1 VYLAIDNRRLVRQ
14 PHQIEIVPAE
24 HDATLTAD
32 GRPQVRPGGE
42 YVTINCTWGES
53 FTYQDVLGELDRLR
67 ANRGIHALTFE
78 PSRGCRY
85 LTVNAFMGK
94 AALTHVGYTSGNQ
107 IAMSA
112 FTIPFVQVDTPT
124 FLYPMRWTIRN
135 TIAVASPHA
144 SHVAPAAG
152 RIIAVDGYIRNVG
165 AGAGQ
170 TRVQISNG
178 ATDYLSTPGDFL
190 VTGDHEMTNQVL
202 AANTDFADGNQI
214 DLDVTAIPAGGL
226 STGLLVTAWCLIFR
240 P

>member
-1 VYLAIDNRRLVRQ
+1 MYLAIDNRRLIRQ

-24 HDATLTAD
+24 HASTLTAD
-32 GRPQVRPGGE
+32 ARPQVQPGGE

-78 PSRGCRY
+78 ASKGCRY

-94 AALTHVGYTSGNQ
+94 AAITHVGYTSQNK

-124 FLYPMRWTIRN
+124 FLYAMRWTIRGII
-135 TIAVASPHA
+135 TAVSPHA
-144 SHVAPAAG
+144 SHIAPAAG
-152 RIIAVDGYIRNVG
+152 RIIAVDGFIRDVG

-170 TRVQISNG
+170 TRIQVSNG
-178 ATDYLSTPGDFL
+178 ATNYLATPGDFL
-190 VTGDHEMTNQVL
+190 VVGDHELTNQVL
-202 AANTDFADGNQI
+202 ATDTDFADGDQI
-214 DLDVTAIPAGGL
+214 DIDVTAIPAGGM
-226 STGLLVTAWCLIFR
+226 SSGMLVTAWCLVFR